1 MSISSENGRRVFALE
16 IGGLLYRYHSKLPTG
31 TTNLDTTIVS
41 GINYVDVA
49 SIVSVGAFNA
59 SIDPSGGI
67 GDYSPVTV
75 SLMIDKKAGDGD
87 AGTIFGR
94 CGARSSG
101 FKGQITSTVDR
112 DDLTIQVNT
121 DFRSLSYPRLLH
133 IGGETVL
140 ANNATI
146 AFIVLASSIGRGV
159 GNTPIQ
165 QHSIALEGSIVPEVT
180 EHITTFRGRRAK
192 LYGAHMYADGSTSDY
207 VEIINGFIESSPSI
221 ENGDTISLSIVPLS
235 ALIDT
240 SLSDKLNQTFLL
252 QNYHYFDDQFG
263 VAIEYATQLNRDE
276 RAGGSGVAVAIQDGT
291 FISAAT
297 YQIRVPELAS
307 DIGSLEG
314 DWRDFDESLPAGTE
328 TDTYS
333 THHPRYPKIFVP
345 NNATPVYSYPTSIT
359 YLSTSTNGTFYQVHA
374 DTSPSDS
381 ATGVQIQ
388 NNNLYI
394 RLPTTEIK
402 RHILA
407 TEEVKRFPD
416 VINDTLDAEGA
427 TTVTGFDGA
436 VAKWRLDAANK
447 RVLISKNSESIYPV
461 GVWFWSSAYAFRST
475 MSQRF
480 AGEYPQYFDEFGNS
494 TELDTLGRLSYPI
507 DIGDENDGFA
517 DDFRTGPH
525 LIKEMRTTANDSTG
539 AYQLRDIAKAYYQ
552 LYEKAILVES
562 TLGLPGTATAGE
574 YYSITVK
581 YYDRNDGTSRNQIFE
596 VTHQTV
602 ATFGGS
608 NIGFLLHL
616 RQDQDL
622 TYNFSFGDWSN
633 QERAVITRGGRFIGE
648 NAGIALLQLLESG
661 GGDGI
666 NGTYDVMSIG
676 LNISS
681 DNIDEQSFLAIGSIT
696 PFLLSEQFAGDGSDL
711 RSIFESVLRLV
722 GAVLIMK
729 RDETTG
735 KSKIALV
742 PTGAERTGSA
752 SLTIQAQDFL
762 TDPVP
767 TWDIYED
774 IVTQIEF
781 NYDYNAADDEFE
793 SNVLF
798 NDQEA
803 INRYGGER
811 SKISLQLPGVSSD
824 QFGRGA
830 GDVFSQFLPT
840 ANRLFNLLANPL
852 MLWRGSI
859 STGSSIYLDLGSYI
873 KCSSEHFKGYSDEY
887 GVTDSIAMIKTI
899 NQNLMTEGCE
909 LELLHLGINAV
920 GWNISATVTV
930 VVNTST
936 ITISSSDF
944 STSDISHF
952 SVGDVVDFLPTGD
965 QDNAITGLE
974 IQSISGNN
982 ITFTTAHGITLT
994 TDLGTIEPTTYANA
1008 STNNQNDAYLANN
1021 SDIINTTVDAQEYN

>member
-112 DDLTIQVNT
+112 DDSTIQVNT

-146 AFIVLASSIGRGV
+146 AFIILASSIGRGV

-574 YYSITVK
+574 YYSVTVK
-581 YYDRNDGTSRNQIFE
+581 YYDRNSGTSKNQIFE
-596 VTHQTV
+596 VTHQTI
-602 ATFGGS
+602 ATFDGS

-648 NAGIALLQLLESG
+648 NAGVALLQLLESG

-729 RDETTG
+729 RDEATG

-781 NYDYNAADDEFE
+781 SYDYNAADDEFE

-936 ITISSSDF
+936 ITISNSDF
-944 STSDISHF
+944 STSDVSHF

-974 IQSISGNN
+974 IQSINGND

>member
-1 MSISSENGRRVFALE
+1 MSITSENGRRVFALE
-16 IGGLLYRYHSKLPTG
+16 IGGLLYRYHSKLPAG
-31 TTNLDTTIVS
+31 STNLDANIAT
-41 GINYVDVA
+41 GISYVDIA
-49 SIVSVGAFNA
+49 SIASVGAFSA

-75 SLMIDKKAGDGD
+75 SLMIDKKAGAGD
-87 AGTIFGR
+87 AGIIFGR

-101 FKGQITSTVDR
+101 LRAQITETVERDSTLIRVAS
-112 DDLTIQVNT
+112 DLST
-121 DFRSLSYPRLLH
+121 LSYPRLLH
-133 IGGETVL
+133 IGGETVR
-140 ANNATI
+140 ANSATATI
-146 AFIVLASSIGRGV
+146 VTVPSGRGV
-159 GNTPIQ
+159 GNTPVQ
-165 QHSIALEGSIVPEVT
+165 HHSIALEGSIVPEVT

-192 LYGAHMYADGSTSDY
+192 LYGAHMFADGSTSDY

-252 QNYHYFDDQFG
+252 QDYHYYDDQFG

-307 DIGSLEG
+307 DIATLEG

-333 THHPRYPKIFVP
+333 THHPRYPLIFVP
-345 NNATPVYSYPTSIT
+345 NNAAAVYSYPTSIT
-359 YLSTSTNGTFYQVHA
+359 YLSTGTNGTFYQVHA

-381 ATGVQIQ
+381 ANASQIQ
-388 NNNLYI
+388 NNNLFI

-402 RHILA
+402 RHILG
-407 TEEVKRFPD
+407 ESEVKQWPD
-416 VINDTLDAEGA
+416 VINDTLDAEGPTA
-427 TTVTGFDGA
+427 VTGFDGA
-436 VAKWRLDAANK
+436 VAKWRLDTANQ
-447 RVLISKNSESIYPV
+447 RILVSKNSDSIYPV
-461 GVWFWSSAYAFRST
+461 GVWFWSSAYAFRSH
-475 MSQRF
+475 MNQRYY
-480 AGEYPQYFDEFGNS
+480 GEYPQYFDAFGNS
-494 TELDTLGRLSYPI
+494 TELDTLARCSYPI
-507 DIGDENDGFA
+507 DIGNENDGFA

-525 LIKEMRTTANDSTG
+525 LIKEMRTTSNNLTG
-539 AYQLRDIAKAYYQ
+539 SYELRDIAKAYYQ
-552 LYEKAILVES
+552 LYEKVILVES
-562 TLGLPGTATAGE
+562 TLGLPASATVGV

-581 YYDRNDGTSRNQIFE
+581 YYDRNEGTTKNQVFE

-608 NIGFLLHL
+608 DVGYLLHL
-616 RQDQDL
+616 RTDQSL
-622 TYNFSFGDWSN
+622 TYNYSFGDWSDS
-633 QERAVITRGGRFIGE
+633 ERAIITRGGRFTGQ
-648 NAGIALLQLLESG
+648 NAGVALLQLLESG

-666 NGTYDVMSIG
+666 NGTYDVMSVG

-742 PTGAERTGSA
+742 PVGAERAGSA
-752 SLTIQAQDFL
+752 ALTIQAQDFL

-781 NYDYNAADDEFE
+781 SYDYNATSDEFE

-811 SKISLQLPGVSSD
+811 SKIVLELPGVDSD

-830 GDVFSQFLPT
+830 GNVYSQFLPT

-852 MLWRGSI
+852 MIWRGSI

-873 KCSSEHFKGYSDEY
+873 KASSPHFKGYADSY
-887 GVTDSIAMIKTI
+887 GVTDSIAMIKSI

-909 LELLHLGINAV
+909 LELLHVGLNAV

-930 VVNTST
+930 VVDADT
-936 ITISSSDF
+936 IRVSSSDF
-944 STSDISHF
+944 SASDVSHF

-974 IQSISGNN
+974 IATISGND
-982 ITFTTAHGITLT
+982 ITFTSAHGITLT
-994 TDLGTIEPTTYANA
+994 ADLGTIEPTAYANA
-1008 STNNQNDAYLANN
+1008 STNNQNDAYLANS